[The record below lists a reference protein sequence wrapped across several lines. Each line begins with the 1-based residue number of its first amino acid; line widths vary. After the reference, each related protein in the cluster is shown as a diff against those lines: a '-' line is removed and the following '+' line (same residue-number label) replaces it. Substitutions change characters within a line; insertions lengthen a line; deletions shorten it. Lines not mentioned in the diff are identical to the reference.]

1 MNNLLTRNRT
11 TVLKMKAILMVCLMG
26 VFTVSR
32 FTMHYSLQIQCLHFQ
47 LFVFVVIELLLC
59 FVLKNKGRDF
69 YFAGLSLRCRTTFY
83 IGILLIVCVHMRRG
97 VCMCMCAGVCM
108 CVVLEGRMGV
118 YF

>member
-59 FVLKNKGRDF
+59 FVLKIKVG
-69 YFAGLSLRCRTTFY
+69 TFTSP
-83 IGILLIVCVHMRRG
+83 
-97 VCMCMCAGVCM
+97 
-108 CVVLEGRMGV
+108 VLVLDVELHFTLE
-118 YF
+118 YYL